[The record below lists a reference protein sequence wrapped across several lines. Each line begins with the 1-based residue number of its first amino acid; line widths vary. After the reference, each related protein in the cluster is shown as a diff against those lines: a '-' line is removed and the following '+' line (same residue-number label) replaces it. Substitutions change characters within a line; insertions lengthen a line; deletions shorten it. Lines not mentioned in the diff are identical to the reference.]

1 MRGFDVRLASN
12 WIHTMNDKKSGGT
25 VLHPEADFARMRA
38 DLCLNIVLSMKQPR
52 QKIQRRPVNGI
63 ILLNKPLGISSNAAL
78 QKVRW
83 IFRAEKGGHTGA
95 LDPLATGLLPICLGE
110 ATKFSHYLL
119 DADKT
124 YQTTI
129 QLGATTTTADAEGE
143 VVEQFA
149 VPVLSDELIEQALS
163 GLRGPILQ
171 VPPMYSALKKDG
183 RPLYELAR
191 AGIEIERPARPVTI
205 YQLELLGFTA
215 DSMSLQVRC
224 SKGTYI
230 RTLAEDIGKALG
242 SGAYVTALHRTQT
255 GHFELN
261 EGMTIEY
268 LESLT
273 EQQRDGLLLPVYES
287 IRDFPRVQLDHG
299 EDFYFCRG
307 QAVMIDSMPA
317 GEALVFA
324 HERFLGLG
332 IINDERQ
339 LQPKRVVNL

>member
-1 MRGFDVRLASN
+1 MLECGFLFDKL
-12 WIHTMNDKKSGGT
+12 ILPMN
-25 VLHPEADFARMRA
+25 
-38 DLCLNIVLSMKQPR
+38 QPR

-83 IFRAEKGGHTGA
+83 IFRAQKGGHTGA

-119 DADKT
+119 EANKS
-124 YQTTI
+124 YETTI

-143 VVEQFA
+143 VLEEFA
-149 VPVLSDELIEQALS
+149 IPALSNEIIEQALA
-163 GLRGPILQ
+163 GLRGDIMQ
-171 VPPMYSALKKDG
+171 VPPMFSALKKDG

-191 AGIEIERPARPVTI
+191 AGIEIDRPARPVTI
-205 YQLELLGFTA
+205 YQLELLSFTQ
-215 DSMSLQVRC
+215 DTVDLKVSC

-242 SGAYVTALHRTQT
+242 TGAYVKSLHRTQT
-255 GHFELN
+255 GHFALDESI
-261 EGMTIEY
+261 TIEY
-268 LESLT
+268 LESLS

-287 IRDFPRVQLDHG
+287 IKHFPRVQLDDG

-307 QAVMIDSMPA
+307 QSVMVGAEPV
-317 GEALVFA
+317 GESLVFA
-324 HERFLGLG
+324 HERFLGVG
-332 IINDERQ
+332 YVNDERQ
-339 LQPKRVVNL
+339 VQPKRLVNL

>member
-1 MRGFDVRLASN
+1 
-12 WIHTMNDKKSGGT
+12 MN
-25 VLHPEADFARMRA
+25 
-38 DLCLNIVLSMKQPR
+38 QPR

-83 IFRAEKGGHTGA
+83 IFRAQKGGHTGA

-119 DADKT
+119 DANKS
-124 YQTTI
+124 YQTII
-129 QLGATTTTADAEGE
+129 QLGAVTTTADAEGD
-143 VVEQFA
+143 VVERFA
-149 VPVLSDELIEQALS
+149 IPELSEANIEQALA
-163 GLRGPILQ
+163 GLRGDIMQ

-191 AGIEIERPARPVTI
+191 EGIEIERPPRPVTI
-205 YQLELLGFTA
+205 HELTLEGFTK
-215 DSMSLQVRC
+215 DTLNLSVHC

-242 SGAYVTALHRTQT
+242 TGAYVKILHRTQT
-255 GHFELN
+255 GHFQLD

-268 LESLT
+268 LESLS
-273 EQQRDGLLLPVYES
+273 EPERDALLLPVYES

-307 QAVMIDSMPA
+307 QSVMIETVPV
-317 GEALVFA
+317 GEVLVFA

-332 IINDERQ
+332 YVNDERQ
-339 LQPKRVVNL
+339 VQPKRLVNL

>member
-1 MRGFDVRLASN
+1 MLASFL
-12 WIHTMNDKKSGGT
+12 ISHTSMTRTKS
-25 VLHPEADFARMRA
+25 
-38 DLCLNIVLSMKQPR
+38 QQ

-63 ILLNKPLGISSNAAL
+63 ILLNKPLGLSSNAAL

-95 LDPLATGLLPICLGE
+95 LDPLATGLLPLCLGE

-119 DADKT
+119 ESDKT

-143 VVEQFA
+143 VVQEFDIPELSQDSINAVLLQFT
-149 VPVLSDELIEQALS
+149 
-163 GLRGPILQ
+163 GPIMQ

-191 AGIEIERPARPVTI
+191 EGIEIERPARPVTI
-205 YQLELLGFTA
+205 HSLVLDGFTA
-215 DSMSLQVRC
+215 DTITLTVSC

-230 RTLAEDIGKALG
+230 RTLAEDISAALG
-242 SGAYVTALHRTQT
+242 SGGYVKMLHRTQT
-255 GHFELN
+255 GHFQID

-273 EQQRDGLLLPVYES
+273 EQERDALLLPVYES

-307 QAVMIDSMPA
+307 QSVMIGDEPH
-317 GEALVFA
+317 GESLVFA
-324 HERFLGLG
+324 KERFLGLG
-332 IINDERQ
+332 LVDDERQ
-339 LQPKRVVNL
+339 VHPKRLVNM

>member
-1 MRGFDVRLASN
+1 
-12 WIHTMNDKKSGGT
+12 MN
-25 VLHPEADFARMRA
+25 
-38 DLCLNIVLSMKQPR
+38 QPR

-83 IFRAEKGGHTGA
+83 IFRAQKGGHTGA

-143 VVEQFA
+143 IVQQFA
-149 VPVLSDELIEQALS
+149 IPALSESMIEQALA
-163 GLRGPILQ
+163 GLRGPIMQ

-191 AGIEIERPARPVTI
+191 EGIEIERPARPVTI
-205 YQLELLGFTA
+205 YQLELLGFTEQTIC
-215 DSMSLQVRC
+215 LKVRC

-242 SGAYVTALHRTQT
+242 SGAYVTTLHRTQT
-255 GHFELN
+255 GPFELD
-261 EGMTIEY
+261 EGMTIDY
-268 LESLT
+268 LEQLS
-273 EQQRDGLLLPVYES
+273 EPERDALLLPVYAS
-287 IRDFPRVQLDHG
+287 IHDFPRVQLDHG
-299 EDFYFCRG
+299 EDIYFCRG
-307 QAVMIDSMPA
+307 QSVMIGSMPP
-317 GEALVFA
+317 GEVLVFA
-324 HERFLGLG
+324 QERFLGLG
-332 IINDERQ
+332 YVNDELQ